1 MPSKTLARAK
11 VQLFVKYPFYG
22 CLLMGLEDVEAKP
35 SHPVWRTASGGK
47 VTPTLAVD
55 GKHLFYNPEY
65 LESLPVDQQI
75 SALAHE
81 TLHCALFHVAR
92 RVHRDADRWLV
103 ATDLAVNE
111 LIQQDNLPLNE
122 HWLYDPAFKGMTADQ
137 IYNRIKILK
146 QDDGGGSGSG
156 GQGQQRPK
164 GGAGK
169 VDYQD
174 TQTGKGGSGDAV
186 DDQRPWEDAN
196 GEGEDGE
203 APTYSELDWKD
214 KVASAAAQAKMQGLL
229 PAHLSQL
236 VEDLLEPK
244 IDWRE
249 YLASFVQSAVRS
261 NYRLYPPNKR
271 YLHFPLYLPSTYG
284 ECLEVAVGVDTS
296 GSISDDML
304 KRFFSE
310 LLGICQ
316 QFDDYKIYVIQCDAA
331 VHKFEEISAYEGGP
345 PKRVEVMGRG
355 GTSFIPV
362 FEEIKKRRI
371 EAPIL
376 VYLTDAHGSFPAQPD
391 YPVLWCLTPDH
402 GEVPWGQQMVLE
414 VDEE

>member
-22 CLLMGLEDVEAKP
+22 CLLMGLEDVEAGPK
-35 SHPVWRTASGGK
+35 HPIWSTKDGPPVH
-47 VTPTLAVD
+47 PTLAVD
-55 GKHLFYNPEY
+55 GKHLFYNPAY
-65 LESLPVDQQI
+65 LESLAMEEQT

-81 TLHCALFHVAR
+81 TLHCALAHISR
-92 RVHRDADRWLV
+92 RVHRDPDRWKV

-111 LIQQDNLPLNE
+111 LIKQDGLPLAAG
-122 HWLYDPAFKGMTADQ
+122 WLYDEAFKGMTVDQ

-146 QDDGGGSGSG
+146 QDGDGKGGGAGDGG
-156 GQGQQRPK
+156 PK

-169 VDYQD
+169 VAFKD
-174 TQTGKGGSGDAV
+174 TQTGQSHGGEV
-186 DDQRPWEDAN
+186 IDDQRAWDDAN
-196 GEGEDGE
+196 KEVDGE
-203 APTYSELDWKD
+203 EPTYSELDWKD

-244 IDWRE
+244 INWRE
-249 YLASFVQSAVRS
+249 YLASFVQSASRS
-261 NYRLYPPNKR
+261 NYKLYPPNKR

-296 GSISDDML
+296 GSIDDEML

-316 QFDDYKIYVIQCDAA
+316 QFEDYKIHVMQCDAH
-331 VHKFEEISAYEGGP
+331 VHKYEVMSAYEGQP
-345 PKRVEVMGRG
+345 PRRVEVMGRG

-362 FEEIKKRRI
+362 FDEIRKRRI

-376 VYLTDAHGSFPAQPD
+376 VYLTDAQGSFPNEAPP
-391 YPVLWCLTPDH
+391 YPVLWCLTPAH

-414 VDEE
+414 EDS